1 MREIEEELRKALQA
15 LRKELDQLL
24 FPEEARRMDEILEQ
38 LSQHSRDPAICNQAM
53 DQVMDLILKHSIARQ
68 KLVGLFG
75 VQGGGGKGGYSPP
88 AGEAVGLP
96 PGTKVICPMPD
107 CKEERVL
114 HRKGETF
121 YCPEHREQL
130 VQSKTPLGGK

>member
-53 DQVMDLILKHSIARQ
+53 DQVMDLILKTLDRSAE
-68 KLVGLFG
+68 VGGFIWRPRWWWERG
-75 VQGGGGKGGYSPP
+75 IQSPRRRGSRP
-88 AGEAVGLP
+88 P
-96 PGTKVICPMPD
+96 PGHKSD
-107 CKEERVL
+107 L
-114 HRKGETF
+114 
-121 YCPEHREQL
+121 
-130 VQSKTPLGGK
+130 SNA